1 MFINKDQEQI
11 IIIQKVPFLMYVL
24 LIQPFYVHNNRLY
37 WKDSTVKMNG
47 VIENVVAMTDITD
60 GCQYCQ

>member
-1 MFINKDQEQI
+1 
-11 IIIQKVPFLMYVL
+11 MYVL